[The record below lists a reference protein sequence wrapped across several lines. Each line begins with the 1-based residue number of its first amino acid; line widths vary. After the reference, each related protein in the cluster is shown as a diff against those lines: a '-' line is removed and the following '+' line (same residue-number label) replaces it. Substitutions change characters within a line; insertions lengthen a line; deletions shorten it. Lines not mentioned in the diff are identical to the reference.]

1 MQQHSFQQQEAG
13 ILYLVPTPIGNLEDM
28 TFRAVNILKEADIV
42 LAEDTRNT
50 IKLLNHFDIQANLRS
65 FHEHSRSHEV
75 TAWVNELHE
84 GKTIALVSDAGMPL
98 INDPGQPLVQ
108 ACLEEDLPVVALPG
122 ANAALTALVASGLP
136 SEQFTYYGFFPRGKA
151 DQKAALEI
159 VGQRDETAIFY
170 ESPYRIK
177 RAVSQVVT
185 HLGEDTQVVIA
196 RELTKRYE
204 EYIRASAAE
213 VSEHLKDRE
222 LKGECVLLIEGGSVK
237 TATDESVSNLPYK
250 EHVELMMT
258 TKGIQAK
265 DAIKEV
271 AKIREVKKQIV
282 YNDYHNLT

>member
-1 MQQHSFQQQEAG
+1 NRNKQ
-13 ILYLVPTPIGNLEDM
+13 
-28 TFRAVNILKEADIV
+28 AVTQI
-42 LAEDTRNT
+42 
-50 IKLLNHFDIQANLRS
+50 
-65 FHEHSRSHEV
+65 
-75 TAWVNELHE
+75 
-84 GKTIALVSDAGMPL
+84 
-98 INDPGQPLVQ
+98 
-108 ACLEEDLPVVALPG
+108 
-122 ANAALTALVASGLP
+122 
-136 SEQFTYYGFFPRGKA
+136 
-151 DQKAALEI
+151 
-159 VGQRDETAIFY
+159 
-170 ESPYRIK
+170 
-177 RAVSQVVT
+177 VSQLV
-185 HLGEDTQVVIA
+185 EDTQVVIA